1 MQLSE
6 AAGTSQRL
14 VNAQIRCTMIRN
26 WLRDGHSYLDVMKIT
41 RQKALATVQHYDPMA
56 STSKRLTMG
65 SSNWGLLEPKPKVDE
80 DEEKVDETFQP
91 QPGSSKTPDFVFKK
105 KAVNKE
111 NVCQNIEKVYVDVL
125 YTEPLDSVKKVAQT
139 FPCNHCD
146 DELSSIEELE
156 RHLLHVHGKIEGNNG
171 VETLEVVQLE
181 PASETTFGENLVD
194 YQISL
199 EPFDDVAEKRKSIH
213 FNGQNDGVKRKLENS
228 EEAQTARKRKPLV
241 QVSENQ
247 MDFFKNP
254 IAAADF
260 FTDWQGEVKEDKR
273 NQQKTIDQA
282 QTLLSRDQFLRAKE
296 LQIREKAQDAQ
307 IKTSYALMAM
317 LERFEA
323 RLHPNEKSNEVIK
336 EANEMVNFSTDE
348 NQQ

>member
-1 MQLSE
+1 
-6 AAGTSQRL
+6 
-14 VNAQIRCTMIRN
+14 
-26 WLRDGHSYLDVMKIT
+26 
-41 RQKALATVQHYDPMA
+41 
-56 STSKRLTMG
+56 
-65 SSNWGLLEPKPKVDE
+65 
-80 DEEKVDETFQP
+80 
-91 QPGSSKTPDFVFKK
+91 
-105 KAVNKE
+105 
-111 NVCQNIEKVYVDVL
+111 
-125 YTEPLDSVKKVAQT
+125 
-139 FPCNHCD
+139 
-146 DELSSIEELE
+146 
-156 RHLLHVHGKIEGNNG
+156 
-171 VETLEVVQLE
+171 
-181 PASETTFGENLVD
+181 
-194 YQISL
+194 
-199 EPFDDVAEKRKSIH
+199 
-213 FNGQNDGVKRKLENS
+213 
-228 EEAQTARKRKPLV
+228 
-241 QVSENQ
+241 